1 MLMFLL
7 FQMYPGPPAHAQ
19 YMYPHP
25 PPAGYA
31 MGAPY
36 LPAPYAMQY
45 QVPGSQIEQ
54 HAHTK

>member
-1 MLMFLL
+1 
-7 FQMYPGPPAHAQ
+7 MYPGPPPPAHAQ

-36 LPAPYAMQY
+36 IPAPYAVQY
-45 QVPGSQIEQ
+45 QVPGSQIELDVPKNRL
-54 HAHTK
+54 T